1 MKTSYLRMK
10 GDNMVTDYSKDLN
23 NDTEIDIEGLS
34 QEVDKFNENIKQASI
49 II

>member
-1 MKTSYLRMK
+1 
-10 GDNMVTDYSKDLN
+10 MVTDYSKDLN
-23 NDTEIDIEGLS
+23 NDTEIDIERLS